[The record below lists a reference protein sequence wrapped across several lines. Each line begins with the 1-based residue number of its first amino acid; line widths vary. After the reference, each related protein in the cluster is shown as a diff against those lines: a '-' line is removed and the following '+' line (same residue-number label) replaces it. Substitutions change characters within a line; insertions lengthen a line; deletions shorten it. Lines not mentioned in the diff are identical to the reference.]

1 MSQTGKDGEGTEIH
15 GEASTLSARSAE
27 ARRFL
32 ARQPSV
38 LAWRYMVAGIV
49 WLAVSDAVFKWLPI
63 GSSFGWAYLASKGFL
78 FVAASAAVIYVL
90 QKRAVRHYL
99 DTRRAL
105 DRLGEGY
112 AAFFRSLPVACFVTR
127 AGSGEILEANAA
139 AVAAYG
145 WSATELRGMRL
156 RELEAAPVSGADIR
170 LRRRYGP
177 PRSVLSR
184 HRTRDGRLLDVDLFA
199 TTLVLDN
206 GETEL
211 VMCFDVTAQAR
222 AEEVARMLTGIDAL
236 TGLPNRIAL
245 QERIDRAIR
254 EGSAGGGFAVLF
266 IDIDLFRLVNETRG
280 HAAGDLY
287 LRDVASRL
295 NAFVGAAGAVV
306 RPGGDEFVVFVPNVV
321 SDDACVELATAIRDV
336 VAGQG
341 RLGGLDIACTCSIG
355 IARYPAHAED
365 ADGLLNAAE
374 AAMYRAKRGGRDAA
388 AVFDDSMRR
397 ETSRHVEL
405 VRGLRHALL
414 EGELHLR
421 FQPQYALTDRSIVGI
436 EALCAWTPADGAD
449 VPAGEFI
456 PAAERSGL
464 IVDIGGWVLR
474 ESLRQLARWR
484 DAGLYGGRMAV
495 NVSPVQLRGAAFIDF
510 ALSVMR
516 ECGVDPGAVE
526 LEITETA
533 ALHLD
538 DELRARLFQ
547 LAHTGVAI
555 AIDDFGR
562 GYSSLSH
569 FKQLPVDTIKVD
581 ASFVHRIDQSPDS
594 QAIVRSMLLMAR
606 ALGIRAVAE
615 GVEREAEAEWL
626 LDHGC
631 DIVQGFMFARPMS
644 AAELEKRLREG
655 RALPR
660 PAGAVER

>member
-1 MSQTGKDGEGTEIH
+1 MSQAGKDGEGAEIH
-15 GEASTLSARSAE
+15 GEASTLSARTAE
-27 ARRFL
+27 ARRLLAQQPGVL
-32 ARQPSV
+32 ARRYLIV
-38 LAWRYMVAGIV
+38 GIAWI
-49 WLAVSDAVFKWLPI
+49 AVSDTILGWLSAD
-63 GSSFGWAYLASKGFL
+63 GHFGWSYLALKGL
-78 FVAASAAVIYVL
+78 LLVAASSALIYAL
-90 QKRAVRHYL
+90 QKHAVRRYL

-105 DRLGEGY
+105 DRLGESY

-156 RELEAAPVSGADIR
+156 EDLEAAPVSGAEIR
-170 LRRRYGP
+170 TRRLYGP
-177 PRSVLSR
+177 PRSVLAR
-184 HRTRDGRLLDVDLFA
+184 HRTREGRLLDVDRFA
-199 TTLVLDN
+199 TTLALDN
-206 GETEL
+206 GGTEL
-211 VMCFDVTAQAR
+211 VMCFDITAQAR

-236 TGLPNRIAL
+236 TGLPNRVAL
-245 QERIDRAIR
+245 QERIERAIR
-254 EGSAGGGFAVLF
+254 EGGVGGGFAVLF

-295 NAFVGAAGAVV
+295 NAFIGAAGAVV
-306 RPGGDEFVVFVPNVV
+306 RPGGDEFVVFVPNVA
-321 SDDACVELATAIRDV
+321 SDDVCVELAAAIRDI
-336 VAGQG
+336 VAGPG
-341 RLGGLDIACTCSIG
+341 RSGGLDIACTCSVG

-374 AAMYRAKRGGRDAA
+374 AAMYRVKRGGRDGA

-397 ETSRHVEL
+397 ENSRQVEL
-405 VRGLRHALL
+405 VRGLRRALAN
-414 EGELHLR
+414 EELHLR
-421 FQPQYALTDRSIVGI
+421 FQPQYALIDGSIVGV
-436 EALCAWTPADGAD
+436 EALCAWTPAEGAD

-484 DAGLYGGRMAV
+484 DAGLYNGRMAI

-538 DELRARLFQ
+538 DELRARLLQ
-547 LAHTGVAI
+547 LAHAGVAI

-569 FKQLPVDTIKVD
+569 FKRLPVDTIKVD

-626 LDHGC
+626 LDQGC
-631 DIVQGFMFARPMS
+631 DIVQGFLFARPMS
-644 AAELEKRLREG
+644 AAELERRLREG
-655 RALPR
+655 RAQLR
-660 PAGAVER
+660 PANAVER